1 MICHGRSWYVT
12 YPPGRS
18 FHSTELIVLSWLAWN
33 ETSALEWATTGA
45 LVFGSAHA
53 SLAESTTWAKGN
65 GERWEKPMAI
75 PWFIMFNHVQS
86 FSHENRHKLED
97 PQFLDHPKFMFY
109 RYQNPSPDVSRSNCS
124 WTHRHGE
131 IVAMGWQTKGTDV
144 TSLLVDDQTMG
155 ISSFFIGNSTL

>member
-1 MICHGRSWYVT
+1 
-12 YPPGRS
+12 
-18 FHSTELIVLSWLAWN
+18 LAWN

-86 FSHENRHKLED
+86 FAMKIDINWSIPD
-97 PQFLDHPKFMFY
+97 FWTT
-109 RYQNPSPDVSRSNCS
+109 QN
-124 WTHRHGE
+124 
-131 IVAMGWQTKGTDV
+131 
-144 TSLLVDDQTMG
+144 
-155 ISSFFIGNSTL
+155 